1 MFVKSKLR
9 IFLQSI
15 RMKIVIN
22 IQCCYLHYLVTSI
35 ILKNIHQFFI
45 IDHCVFLRSRNSSW
59 TILFNTVVNLPA
71 LNGFSNE
78 PFSSFAKLCII
89 IACRALFPRTVT
101 QLKMDRF
108 FRVPRLVKIFHSKQ
122 NLIFDQNI
130 EQDII
135 LRIKQTTKRW

>member
-1 MFVKSKLR
+1 
-9 IFLQSI
+9 
-15 RMKIVIN
+15 MKIVIN

-35 ILKNIHQFFI
+35 ILKNVHQFFI
-45 IDHCVFLRSRNSSW
+45 IDHCVFLRSRNSNW
-59 TILFNTVVNLPA
+59 TILFNMFKELSNTVMNLPA

-108 FRVPRLVKIFHSKQ
+108 FRVLRLVKIFHSKQ
-122 NLIFDQNI
+122 NLIFNQNI
-130 EQDII
+130 E
-135 LRIKQTTKRW
+135 